1 VCEKGSGELTRTVFD
16 CKKKKRQTDKLPSL
30 DDDGKNREKILSK
43 KKKQR
48 KKRGKGKGPSPS
60 LPRSLAPE
68 RLNQTL
74 LCYRPR
80 AAAADFVTK
89 EEG

>member
-1 VCEKGSGELTRTVFD
+1 MQE
-16 CKKKKRQTDKLPSL
+16 KKRQTDKLPSL

-43 KKKQR
+43 KKQR
-48 KKRGKGKGPSPS
+48 KKRGKVKGPSPS